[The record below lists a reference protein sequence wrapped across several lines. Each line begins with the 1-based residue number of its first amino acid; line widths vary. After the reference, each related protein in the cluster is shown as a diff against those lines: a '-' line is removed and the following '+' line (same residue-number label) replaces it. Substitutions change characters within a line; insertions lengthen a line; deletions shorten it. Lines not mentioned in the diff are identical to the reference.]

1 MKTGTAEEA
10 NHYINGTL
18 QQIEIQQENLT
29 PEQFI
34 GFLRGNALKYLIRM
48 GRKNSS
54 REDAGKA
61 AQYTAWLCEAL
72 DGKRIIPGGKHG

>member
-1 MKTGTAEEA
+1 MNKQTGSTEEA
-10 NHYINGTL
+10 KHYIAGTL
-18 QQIEIQQENLT
+18 QQIEIQQENLS

-48 GRKNSS
+48 GRKNST

-61 AQYTAWLCEAL
+61 KQYVIWLCDAL
-72 DGKRIIPGGKHG
+72 DGKRIIPGGK